1 MQGTRADGVTPGDQ
15 YYAVNATN
23 ASPTDV
29 GSSSRPGG
37 LPVAGQLASL
47 PSSGKIKDQSSA
59 TLSQPFSI
67 MNPYQTINYIIRY
80 GRDFFDPINS

>member
-1 MQGTRADGVTPGDQ
+1 MQGTRPDGTPGEQ
-15 YYAVNATN
+15 YYAVNATT
-23 ASPTDV
+23 ATPVDT

-37 LPVAGQLASL
+37 VPIAGQLASL
-47 PSSGKIKDQSSA
+47 PSSGKIKDQTAA
-59 TLSQPFSI
+59 TLSQAFSI